1 MATDFHYQPAQG
13 LSAPSFLT
21 DNGTASKIF
30 IEQCFTKA
38 QTEGNESVISF
49 LNQIAT
55 DVGHQQIS
63 ALHTAI
69 EQLKPSK
76 LVANVSDDNVEAV
89 TINSQSITE
98 TSMEV
103 KAIAHKFNIEDST
116 TQSLLTQ
123 TQISKPCDAS
133 FLYSDAL
140 AQPTDVELSRV
151 VGKFN
156 LN

>member
-1 MATDFHYQPAQG
+1 MTANLRPQSAQS

-21 DNGTASKIF
+21 DNSTASKIF

-116 TQSLLTQ
+116 TQSLPTQ
-123 TQISKPCDAS
+123 TQISKPCEAS